1 MSGQAVKVLVV
12 EDNELNMELICEV
25 LELAGFEV
33 LRAAEARSA
42 LTIATEHRP
51 DLILMDIQLPGMD
64 GLDATRALKADPAT
78 ASIPVA
84 AVTSHAMQGERE
96 RAVEAGCTGY
106 FSKPIDIATFA
117 ADLKKLLEG

>member
-1 MSGQAVKVLVV
+1 
-12 EDNELNMELICEV
+12 
-25 LELAGFEV
+25 
-33 LRAAEARSA
+33 
-42 LTIATEHRP
+42 
-51 DLILMDIQLPGMD
+51 MDIQLPGMD

-106 FSKPIDIATFA
+106 FSKPIDVATFA
-117 ADLKKLLEG
+117 DDLKKLLKG